1 MYARL
6 DELRLA
12 TGKSLRVVRA
22 AGATGTPQ
30 ARSERDAFAI
40 LHETR
45 LAQLEAA
52 EDRLCFGRIDL
63 DNGERHHIGRL
74 GLSDL
79 TQRQLLVDWRAP
91 AARPFYQAT
100 AVDRGGAVL
109 RRHLFTQG
117 RTVTQIE
124 DDVLDLEALSD
135 PGRVALSGEGV
146 LLAALNASRTGRM
159 GDIVSTIQ
167 SEQDRIIRA
176 ELPGVMVV
184 QGGPGTGKTA
194 VALHRAAY
202 LLYTHRERLERSG
215 VLLVGPSTVFLRY
228 IGQVLPSLGETGV
241 VTTTIG
247 DLLPGIR
254 ATVHDE
260 PDVAVVK
267 GSLDMLDVLAAAVA
281 DRQRVPTTPLQF
293 HVSGVALRLR
303 PRTVQSARASALGT
317 GRPHNEARER
327 FLMSLLDELGRQ
339 LARGLHV
346 EFSTDNR
353 PDLLAD
359 LRDDRDVRREL
370 NLLWLPV
377 TPTRALQDL
386 YADPARLHAATP
398 GWDPARRRLL
408 SRGPDVSWTVE
419 DIPLLDELAD
429 LLGEDD
435 SPSRE
440 AGQAASARRR
450 ADVEHARSVLGM
462 DSTAPGMF
470 TAESL
475 ADRWTESGP
484 DLSVAERAEA
494 DRTWTYGH
502 VIIDEAQELSAMAWR
517 AMMRRCPG
525 RSMTIVGDLAQTGS
539 AQAGSVQTG
548 SAVSGLQPR
557 ARAWGDVLDLY
568 VRGRWRLEELTVTY
582 RTPEQIMDLA
592 ADVLAASGSSLV
604 APRSVR
610 ASEWDPT
617 SHQVRQLDGESL
629 APVVAGE
636 LELLDGGRIA
646 VVVPRA
652 HRHPELSPQRLAA
665 ALAQALPWV
674 QIGVGSEALDAA
686 VAVLDVDDVKGLEF
700 DAVVLCEPADLLDPR
715 GGGWGDLYVA
725 LTRPTQRLRVVH
737 SRPLPE
743 SLHRLKAVG

>member
-12 TGKSLRVVRA
+12 TGRSLREVRA
-22 AGATGTPQ
+22 AGASGTPQ
-30 ARSERDAFAI
+30 ARSERDAFAV

-63 DNGERHHIGRL
+63 DTGERHHIGRL
-74 GLSDL
+74 GLSDVA
-79 TQRQLLVDWRAP
+79 QRQLLVDWRAP

-100 AVDRGGAVL
+100 SVDRGGAVL
-109 RRHLFTQG
+109 RRHLFTHG

-254 ATVHDE
+254 ATVHDD
-260 PDVAVVK
+260 PDVATVK
-267 GSLDMLDVLAAAVA
+267 GSLDMLEVLAAAVA
-281 DRQRVPTTPLQF
+281 DRQRIPTTPLQF
-293 HVSGVALRLR
+293 HVRGVALRLR
-303 PRTVQSARASALGT
+303 PRTVQSARASALGA

-327 FLMSLLDELGRQ
+327 FLMTLLDDLGRQ
-339 LARGLHV
+339 LARGQHI

-377 TPTRALQDL
+377 TPARALHDL
-386 YADPARLHAATP
+386 YADPARLRAATP
-398 GWDPARRRLL
+398 GWDPDRRQLL
-408 SRGPDVSWTVE
+408 RRSTDSSWTVE

-462 DSTAPGMF
+462 ASTAPGMF

-484 DLSVAERAEA
+484 DLTVAERAEA

-502 VIIDEAQELSAMAWR
+502 VIIDEAQELSPMAWR

-539 AQAGSVQTG
+539 AQ
-548 SAVSGLQPR
+548 SGLEPG
-557 ARAWGDVLDLY
+557 ARSWGDVLDPY

-617 SHQVRQLDGESL
+617 SHLVPQVDGESL

-652 HRHPELSPQRLAA
+652 ARHPELSARRVAVSL
-665 ALAQALPWV
+665 ALALPGV
-674 QIGVGSEALDAA
+674 QIGVGSDALDAA